1 MNNDDKPALQVVG
14 DETANQAESSTR
26 DSYDQGGDAQP
37 FQTQT
42 GAQEHTDALGGSTPK
57 SSGHAGLG
65 RRGVFLLPNL
75 ITTGSLFAGFYAIVT
90 AMNGQPLTACI
101 AIFIAMMLDGADG
114 RIARMTGTQS
124 AFGAQYDSLSDLVAF
139 GVAPA
144 LVAFSWG
151 LSALGQI
158 GWVAAFAYMAC
169 AALRLARFNVD
180 GDEGSFTGLASPA
193 AAGLIV
199 FGIWVALQQG
209 MSEPPLLMALLF
221 AALTVS
227 AALLMVSN
235 YTYFSPKKINLRER
249 IPFVTLV
256 LIAMGFAVAM
266 VDPPM
271 VMFGMA
277 LVYAASGPLED
288 VWARLK
294 TAKSARKP
302 QDVDS

>member
-1 MNNDDKPALQVVG
+1 MESEDKPSLQVVG
-14 DETANQAESSTR
+14 NQASTDTETPKTSNSS
-26 DSYDQGGDAQP
+26 GDASAA
-37 FQTQT
+37 
-42 GAQEHTDALGGSTPK
+42 GA
-57 SSGHAGLG
+57 SSRLG

-90 AMNGQPLTACI
+90 AMSGQHLTACI

-144 LVAFSWG
+144 LLAFSWG

-180 GDEGSFTGLASPA
+180 SDDASFTGLASPA

-199 FGIWVALQQG
+199 FGVWVAVQYG
-209 MSEPPLLMALLF
+209 MLEPSLPVALLF
-221 AALTVS
+221 TALTVA

-277 LVYAASGPLED
+277 IVYAASGPLDD
-288 VWARLK
+288 VWVRLK
-294 TAKSARKP
+294 TANSPRNP
-302 QDVDS
+302 DDVDH

>member
-1 MNNDDKPALQVVG
+1 MCFTVRSMNNDDKPALQVVG
-14 DETANQAESSTR
+14 EEADSQAGSQAKAS
-26 DSYDQGGDAQP
+26 DG
-37 FQTQT
+37 QT
-42 GAQEHTDALGGSTPK
+42 GGQGQSK
-57 SSGHAGLG
+57 SASRGQAVLG
-65 RRGVFLLPNL
+65 RRGVYLLPNL

-169 AALRLARFNVD
+169 AALRLARFNVES
-180 GDEGSFTGLASPA
+180 DEGSFTGLASPA

-199 FGIWVALQQG
+199 FGIWVALEQG
-209 MSEPPLLMALLF
+209 MGEPSLLVALVF
-221 AALTVS
+221 AALTVT

-294 TAKSARKP
+294 TANSARKP
-302 QDVDS
+302 QNVDS

>member
-1 MNNDDKPALQVVG
+1 MESEDKPALQVV
-14 DETANQAESSTR
+14 DNQAT
-26 DSYDQGGDAQP
+26 
-37 FQTQT
+37 
-42 GAQEHTDALGGSTPK
+42 TDAETPK
-57 SSGHAGLG
+57 TPNNAVDASTARASSRLG

-90 AMNGQPLTACI
+90 AMSGQHHTACI

-144 LVAFSWG
+144 LLAFSWG

-180 GDEGSFTGLASPA
+180 SDDASFTGLASPA

-199 FGIWVALQQG
+199 FGVWVAVQYG
-209 MSEPPLLMALLF
+209 MLEPSLPVALLF
-221 AALTVS
+221 TALTVA

-256 LIAMGFAVAM
+256 LISMGFAVAM
-266 VDPPM
+266 VDPPT

-277 LVYAASGPLED
+277 LVYAASGPLDD
-288 VWARLK
+288 VWVRLK
-294 TAKSARKP
+294 TANTPRNTD
-302 QDVDS
+302 DVDH